1 MRFTAEISCFETA
14 YDAENGKQRL
24 LQRHFEADE
33 ASETVVVAV
42 RGRRSLSVPPGAS
55 QRRVSSKRSMQR
67 LTEDELLELYKMSY
81 GGGRKS
87 SKAAQEEEEV
97 RKKMMRKPSRKISR
111 EGDYLVIQDRLGCI
125 MSQTGAQQVHERRV
139 LINSDEYN
147 YVVKNM

>member
-42 RGRRSLSVPPGAS
+42 RGKLPCPASSSHFCSSNFPLTGRRSLSVPPGAS

-111 EGDYLVIQDRLGCI
+111 
-125 MSQTGAQQVHERRV
+125 
-139 LINSDEYN
+139 
-147 YVVKNM
+147 